1 MENKKKQRNPWKIAF
16 LSLLTFLVILFA
28 SAYFYIYQNS
38 QANTYQDK
46 IQVNQPKNPDQAMV
60 PVKLAMTV
68 DHLVRLLNQEN
79 LPFLLENNQDAVVI
93 KGKIQLLNQSLA
105 YTLTTRPEVHSSGN
119 LSLKVVNFS
128 ILSLDLPLN
137 LFLPILSKIMPSDLP
152 LAVDTASE
160 SVIISLKELLAKEGI
175 AFEVE
180 TIDLTNDQIVLQLA
194 IPEQKISQILDQLG
208 EKD

>member
-16 LSLLTFLVILFA
+16 LSLLTFLAILFA
-28 SAYFYIYQNS
+28 SVYFYIYQNS
-38 QANTYQDK
+38 QANTYQDQV
-46 IQVNQPKNPDQAMV
+46 QVNQPKSSDQAMV

-68 DHLVRLLNQEN
+68 DHLVHLLNQED
-79 LPFLLENNQDAVVI
+79 LPFLLENNQDAIVI
-93 KGKIQLLNQSLA
+93 KGKIQLLNQFLA
-105 YTLTTRPEVHSSGN
+105 YTLTTRPEIHSSGN
-119 LSLKVVNFS
+119 LSLKVVIFS

-137 LFLPILSKIMPSDLP
+137 LFLPILSKIIPSDLP
-152 LAVDTASE
+152 LAIDTASE
-160 SVIISLKELLAKEGI
+160 SIIISLKELLAKEGI